1 MPIFD
6 PCVAINSSRSN
17 AALQSYLLQAT
28 RMVAQVRHVTG
39 RTPVWSANHDH
50 PLQAWTGHACQR
62 APVDVTTTVI
72 RLPRVLAAS
81 TNRLAISG
89 RLASSKVTIL
99 VAGPIANSGM
109 TPLAERRRCS
119 ALSRKAWFAHRTSF
133 FFLGERMPG
142 RSHCAGGPG
151 DSGRRGRDWKKLQIR
166 RGRLAGSS
174 LRFTSDSSHPPH
186 REAFSYRLL
195 TVRAPQWRVG
205 QRRQEESRPFAPH
218 RRRGFFSFGLRAN
231 RRP

>member
-1 MPIFD
+1 
-6 PCVAINSSRSN
+6 
-17 AALQSYLLQAT
+17 
-28 RMVAQVRHVTG
+28 MVAQVRHVTG

-62 APVDVTTTVI
+62 VPVDVTTTVI

-81 TNRLAISG
+81 TNRLAMWE
-89 RLASSKVTIL
+89 RPASSKVTIL
-99 VAGPIANSGM
+99 AAGPIANSGM

-133 FFLGERMPG
+133 SPRRAHAWAVPLRRWTERQRKAWA
-142 RSHCAGGPG
+142 RSEETPKSAAVGWLAFPCVSQATPVT
-151 DSGRRGRDWKKLQIR
+151 
-166 RGRLAGSS
+166 RLTAR
-174 LRFTSDSSHPPH
+174 L
-186 REAFSYRLL
+186 FSYRLL

-205 QRRQEESRPFAPH
+205 QRPQEESRPFAPH
-218 RRRGFFSFGLRAN
+218 RRRGFFSFGLRTN

>member
-1 MPIFD
+1 MPAGSCGCDHDRHSTASRACSIDQQARDFGTAGIEQGYD
-6 PCVAINSSRSN
+6 IGGRSN
-17 AALQSYLLQAT
+17 RQQRHDTSRRAQAVLGVKIAT
-28 RMVAQVRHVTG
+28 RG
-39 RTPVWSANHDH
+39 SRTA
-50 PLQAWTGHACQR
+50 
-62 APVDVTTTVI
+62 
-72 RLPRVLAAS
+72 RVL
-81 TNRLAISG
+81 
-89 RLASSKVTIL
+89 V
-99 VAGPIANSGM
+99 
-109 TPLAERRRCS
+109 
-119 ALSRKAWFAHRTSF
+119 
-133 FFLGERMPG
+133 LGERMPG

-205 QRRQEESRPFAPH
+205 QRRQEESRPVAPH

>member
-28 RMVAQVRHVTG
+28 RMVAQVRHVIG

-99 VAGPIANSGM
+99 AAGPIANSGM

-133 FFLGERMPG
+133 SPRRAHAWAVPLRRWTG
-142 RSHCAGGPG
+142 RQRKAWARLEETPNPPRS
-151 DSGRRGRDWKKLQIR
+151 
-166 RGRLAGSS
+166 LAGSS

-231 RRP
+231 R

>member
-28 RMVAQVRHVTG
+28 RMVAQVRHVIG

-99 VAGPIANSGM
+99 AAGPIANSGM

-133 FFLGERMPG
+133 SPR
-142 RSHCAGGPG
+142 RAHAWGGPTAQVDRETAEG
-151 DSGRRGRDWKKLQIR
+151 VGEIGRNSKSAAVVGWLFPALHQRLQSP
-166 RGRLAGSS
+166 AS
-174 LRFTSDSSHPPH
+174 P
-186 REAFSYRLL
+186 
-195 TVRAPQWRVG
+195 
-205 QRRQEESRPFAPH
+205 
-218 RRRGFFSFGLRAN
+218 RGFFLSIAN
-231 RRP
+231 RPRATMACRSTTSRGIPAVRSTSASGLLFFWTAG

>member
-1 MPIFD
+1 
-6 PCVAINSSRSN
+6 
-17 AALQSYLLQAT
+17 
-28 RMVAQVRHVTG
+28 
-39 RTPVWSANHDH
+39 
-50 PLQAWTGHACQR
+50 
-62 APVDVTTTVI
+62 VTTTVI

-99 VAGPIANSGM
+99 AAGPIANSGM

-119 ALSRKAWFAHRTSF
+119 ALSRKPWFAHRTSF
-133 FFLGERMPG
+133 SPR
-142 RSHCAGGPG
+142 RAHAWAVHCAGGPR

>member
-99 VAGPIANSGM
+99 AAGPIANSGM

-133 FFLGERMPG
+133 SPRRAHAWAVPLRRWTG
-142 RSHCAGGPG
+142 RQRKAWARLEETPNPPRSAGWLFPALH
-151 DSGRRGRDWKKLQIR
+151 KQLQSP
-166 RGRLAGSS
+166 AS
-174 LRFTSDSSHPPH
+174 P
-186 REAFSYRLL
+186 
-195 TVRAPQWRVG
+195 
-205 QRRQEESRPFAPH
+205 
-218 RRRGFFSFGLRAN
+218 RGFFLSIAN
-231 RRP
+231 RPRATMACRSTTSRGIPAVRSTSASGLLFFWTAG